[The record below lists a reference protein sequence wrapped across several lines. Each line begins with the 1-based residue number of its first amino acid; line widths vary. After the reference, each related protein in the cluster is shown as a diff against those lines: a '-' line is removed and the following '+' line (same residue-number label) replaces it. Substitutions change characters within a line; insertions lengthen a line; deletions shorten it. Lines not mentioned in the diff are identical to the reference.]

1 MAIDYKHLKNRAFA
15 PVHQH
20 YAERETMLYALSLGL
35 GNYPLDA
42 AALPFVYEG
51 LEGGLRAL
59 PTQAVVLGY
68 PGFWAREPDTGI
80 DWVKLMHGEQRVRW
94 HQPLPASGAVV
105 GKNRVTHLID
115 KGEGKGAI
123 LVIERQLESATG
135 ELLATL
141 QQVTFLRGDGGYSQL
156 RGGQPSDAPLPALQP
171 TPEDRAPDFTDT
183 QSTRP
188 EARNALS
195 MEMRPALAAAIA
207 QMRDDA
213 QVHTVILTGAGGAF
227 CSGGDISA
235 MQDPSRTGLTFRNGM
250 RELHQ
255 WFPELVNLEK
265 PVIAAV
271 DGPAFGAG
279 LSLAL
284 AADFVLA
291 TGRAKFCA
299 VFGRIGLVPDLGA
312 LHLLPRIVG
321 HQKAK
326 ELVFTARTVDAA
338 EAKQLGMVYDI
349 VDDATALTEAALAL
363 ARRFGQASTAAIGM
377 AKTIMN
383 QSFESD
389 ARTIAELE
397 SYAQAM
403 CRGSAYHQDAV
414 QRFKAKEPLRFDW
427 DKK

>member
-1 MAIDYKHLKNRAFA
+1 MNAS
-15 PVHQH
+15 PVL
-20 YAERETMLYALSLGL
+20 TSV
-35 GNYPLDA
+35 LD
-42 AALPFVYEG
+42 
-51 LEGGLRAL
+51 
-59 PTQAVVLGY
+59 
-68 PGFWAREPDTGI
+68 GI
-80 DWVKLMHGEQRVRW
+80 G
-94 HQPLPASGAVV
+94 
-105 GKNRVTHLID
+105 TI
-115 KGEGKGAI
+115 
-123 LVIERQLESATG
+123 
-135 ELLATL
+135 TL
-141 QQVTFLRGDGGYSQL
+141 N
-156 RGGQPSDAPLPALQP
+156 
-171 TPEDRAPDFTDT
+171 
-183 QSTRP
+183 RP

-195 MEMRPALAAAIA
+195 MDMRPALADAIA

-213 QVHTVILTGAGGAF
+213 QVHAVIFTGAGGAF

-235 MQDPSRTGLTFRNGM
+235 MLDTSRTGLTFRTGM

-291 TGRAKFCA
+291 TRRAKFCA

-321 HQKAK
+321 QQKAK
-326 ELVFTARTVDAA
+326 ELVFTARTVDAE
-338 EAKQLGMVYDI
+338 EAQQLGMVFDI
-349 VDDATALTEAALAL
+349 VEDGAELIDAARAL
-363 ARRFGQASTAAIGM
+363 ARRFGEASTAAIGM

-403 CRGSAYHQDAV
+403 CRSSPYHQDAV
-414 QRFKAKEPLRFDW
+414 QRFKAKESLRFDW

>member
-1 MAIDYKHLKNRAFA
+1 MSA
-15 PVHQH
+15 PPVL
-20 YAERETMLYALSLGL
+20 TSV
-35 GNYPLDA
+35 LD
-42 AALPFVYEG
+42 
-51 LEGGLRAL
+51 
-59 PTQAVVLGY
+59 
-68 PGFWAREPDTGI
+68 GI
-80 DWVKLMHGEQRVRW
+80 G
-94 HQPLPASGAVV
+94 
-105 GKNRVTHLID
+105 TI
-115 KGEGKGAI
+115 
-123 LVIERQLESATG
+123 
-135 ELLATL
+135 TL
-141 QQVTFLRGDGGYSQL
+141 N
-156 RGGQPSDAPLPALQP
+156 
-171 TPEDRAPDFTDT
+171 
-183 QSTRP
+183 RP

-195 MEMRPALAAAIA
+195 MDMRPALAAAIA

-213 QVHTVILTGAGGAF
+213 QVHAVILAGAGGAF
-227 CSGGDISA
+227 CSGGDIAA
-235 MQDPSRTGLTFRNGM
+235 MQDTTRTGLTFRKGM

-291 TGRAKFCA
+291 TRRAKFCA

-321 HQKAK
+321 QQRAK
-326 ELVFTARTVDAA
+326 ELVFTARTVGAE
-338 EAKQLGMVYDI
+338 EAKQLGMVYEI
-349 VDDATALTEAALAL
+349 VEDAAALTEAAQAL
-363 ARRFGQASTAAIGM
+363 AQRFGQASTAAIGM

-403 CRGSAYHQDAV
+403 CRSSEYHQDAV
-414 QRFKAKEPLRFDW
+414 RRFKDKEPLRFDW
-427 DKK
+427 DKL

>member
-1 MAIDYKHLKNRAFA
+1 
-15 PVHQH
+15 
-20 YAERETMLYALSLGL
+20 
-35 GNYPLDA
+35 
-42 AALPFVYEG
+42 
-51 LEGGLRAL
+51 
-59 PTQAVVLGY
+59 
-68 PGFWAREPDTGI
+68 
-80 DWVKLMHGEQRVRW
+80 
-94 HQPLPASGAVV
+94 
-105 GKNRVTHLID
+105 
-115 KGEGKGAI
+115 
-123 LVIERQLESATG
+123 
-135 ELLATL
+135 
-141 QQVTFLRGDGGYSQL
+141 
-156 RGGQPSDAPLPALQP
+156 
-171 TPEDRAPDFTDT
+171 
-183 QSTRP
+183 
-188 EARNALS
+188 
-195 MEMRPALAAAIA
+195 MRPALAAAIA

-213 QVHTVILTGAGGAF
+213 SVHTVILTGAGGAF

-235 MQDPSRTGLTFRNGM
+235 MLDPARTGLTFRKGM

-279 LSLAL
+279 LGLAL

-291 TGRAKFCA
+291 TRRAKFCA

-321 HQKAK
+321 QQKAK
-326 ELVFTARTVDAA
+326 ELVFTARTVDAE

-349 VDDATALTEAALAL
+349 VEDGAALTEAALAL

-403 CRGSAYHQDAV
+403 CRSSPYHQDAV
-414 QRFKAKEPLRFDW
+414 QRFKAKESLRFDW

>member
-1 MAIDYKHLKNRAFA
+1 MSA
-15 PVHQH
+15 PPVL
-20 YAERETMLYALSLGL
+20 TSV
-35 GNYPLDA
+35 LD
-42 AALPFVYEG
+42 
-51 LEGGLRAL
+51 
-59 PTQAVVLGY
+59 
-68 PGFWAREPDTGI
+68 GI
-80 DWVKLMHGEQRVRW
+80 G
-94 HQPLPASGAVV
+94 
-105 GKNRVTHLID
+105 TI
-115 KGEGKGAI
+115 
-123 LVIERQLESATG
+123 
-135 ELLATL
+135 TL
-141 QQVTFLRGDGGYSQL
+141 N
-156 RGGQPSDAPLPALQP
+156 
-171 TPEDRAPDFTDT
+171 
-183 QSTRP
+183 RP

-195 MEMRPALAAAIA
+195 MDMRPALADAIA

-213 QVHTVILTGAGGAF
+213 QVHAVILTGAGGAF
-227 CSGGDISA
+227 CSGGDLSA
-235 MQDPSRTGLTFRNGM
+235 MLDTRRTGLTFRTGM

-291 TGRAKFCA
+291 TRRAKFCA

-321 HQKAK
+321 QQKAK
-326 ELVFTARTVDAA
+326 ELVFTARTVDAE

-349 VDDATALTEAALAL
+349 VEDGTALTEAARAL
-363 ARRFGQASTAAIGM
+363 ARRFGEASTAAIGM

-397 SYAQAM
+397 SYAQSM
-403 CRGSAYHQDAV
+403 CRSSPYHQDAV
-414 QRFKAKEPLRFDW
+414 QRFKDKEPLRFDW
-427 DKK
+427 DRK